1 MSAEKWKRIEELA
14 AEIEKLDAATRGQF
28 RQADDREAIDI
39 LNRIERKMKR
49 ELAKNK
55 PK

>member
-14 AEIEKLDAATRGQF
+14 AEIEKLDVSTRGQF
-28 RQADDREAIDI
+28 RQADDHEAVQI
-39 LNRIERKMKR
+39 LQRIERKMKR